1 MRSRL
6 TPALLFAAAAVLYWL
21 AAFPVLRFVLSDSP
35 DSMCGGDC
43 GVNIAFE
50 DILGPL
56 FASALAAAF
65 VGSEYAL
72 LFARW
77 FGHGVELGIAV
88 TVASGVIGALGLGMW
103 IAGTTGTPPSPGSL
117 FGLLMLALPFAIT
130 AIPFGLAAEWTWRRI
145 SGTGSAQPLAP
156 EASGAAQQ

>member
-1 MRSRL
+1 M
-6 TPALLFAAAAVLYWL
+6 LYWL

-50 DILGPL
+50 DVLGPL
-56 FASALAAAF
+56 LASALAAAF

-77 FGHGVELGIAV
+77 FGRGVELGIAV
-88 TVASGVIGALGLGMW
+88 TLASGVVGALVLGMW
-103 IAGTTGTPPSPGSL
+103 LAGTMGESPSLGSL
-117 FGLLMLALPFAIT
+117 LGLLMLALPFAIT
-130 AIPFGLAAEWTWRRI
+130 AIPFGLAAEWAWRRI
-145 SGTGSAQPLAP
+145 SGIGSAQPLAP
-156 EASGAAQQ
+156 EASGAAQP